1 MSLIWKA
8 LLKVNDMMKFAGFMF
23 IGLLVTLAAHA
34 APAPSDLSWTA
45 PTTRVDGTPLA
56 AEEIKE
62 YRVYYTIDGTAP
74 GEGEPIVVGGTSASE
89 TVTLEL
95 TPRLEPYVVS
105 FAIKTVDT
113 DGLKS
118 PLSEVVSKTFNVDSD
133 AVPSAPTSLEF
144 TITCGEGCTITE
156 QGIPLKPL

>member
-1 MSLIWKA
+1 
-8 LLKVNDMMKFAGFMF
+8 MMKFAGLIIVGM
-23 IGLLVTLAAHA
+23 LVTLAAHA

-74 GEGEPIVVGGTSASE
+74 GTGDPIVVDGTSASE

-95 TPRLEPYVVS
+95 APRLEPYVVS

-113 DGLKS
+113 DGLGS
-118 PLSEVVSKTFNVDSD
+118 ALSDVVSKEFEVESTSEPN
-133 AVPSAPTSLEF
+133 APTSLEF
-144 TITCGEGCTITE
+144 TITCGEGCIIKKKLME
-156 QGIPLKPL
+156 

>member
-1 MSLIWKA
+1 
-8 LLKVNDMMKFAGFMF
+8 MKY
-23 IGLLVTLAAHA
+23 LLVFVLALFSFGAVA
-34 APAPSDLSWTA
+34 APATSTLSWTA

-74 GEGEPIVVGGTSASE
+74 GEGEFIPVSGAVSE

-95 TPRLEPYVVS
+95 TPRVEPYVVS

-113 DGLKS
+113 AGLES
-118 PLSEVVSKTFNVDSD
+118 VLSEVVSKTFNVDSD
-133 AVPSAPTSLEF
+133 AKPNAPTNLQFE
-144 TITCGEGCTITE
+144 INCGDGCTITE
-156 QGIPLKPL
+156 ALGEGA

>member
-1 MSLIWKA
+1 
-8 LLKVNDMMKFAGFMF
+8 MKFAAFLF
-23 IGLLVTLAAHA
+23 VGLLVTLAAHA

-74 GEGEPIVVGGTSASE
+74 GTGEPIVVDGTSASE

-95 TPRLEPYVVS
+95 LPRATPYVVS
-105 FAIKTVDT
+105 FAISTVDI
-113 DGLKS
+113 DGLES
-118 PLSEVVSKTFNVDSD
+118 AQSETVSKTFQVDSTV
-133 AVPSAPTSLEF
+133 APGAPTSLEF
-144 TITCGEGCTITE
+144 TITCGDGCSIVEVVDEGA
-156 QGIPLKPL
+156 

>member
-1 MSLIWKA
+1 
-8 LLKVNDMMKFAGFMF
+8 MKY
-23 IGLLVTLAAHA
+23 LLVFVLALFSFGAVA
-34 APAPSDLSWTA
+34 APATSTLSWTA
-45 PTTRVDGTPLA
+45 PSTRVDGTPLE

-74 GEGEPIVVGGTSASE
+74 GTGEPIVVGGTSASE

-113 DGLKS
+113 DGLGS
-118 PLSEVVSKTFNVDSD
+118 ALSDVVSKTFEVESTSN
-133 AVPSAPTSLEF
+133 PGAPTNLQFE
-144 TITCGEGCTITE
+144 ITCGDGCTIKKKIVE
-156 QGIPLKPL
+156 

>member
-1 MSLIWKA
+1 
-8 LLKVNDMMKFAGFMF
+8 MKY
-23 IGLLVTLAAHA
+23 LLVFVLTLVSFGAVA
-34 APAPSDLSWTA
+34 APATSTLSWTA
-45 PTTRVDGTPLA
+45 PSTRVDGTPLA

-113 DGLKS
+113 DGLGS
-118 PLSEVVSKTFNVDSD
+118 ALSDVVTKEFEVESTSN
-133 AVPSAPTSLEF
+133 PGAPTNLQFE
-144 TITCGEGCTITE
+144 ITCGEGCTIKKKLME
-156 QGIPLKPL
+156 

>member
-1 MSLIWKA
+1 
-8 LLKVNDMMKFAGFMF
+8 MKFAAFLFAGMM
-23 IGLLVTLAAHA
+23 VTLAAHA
-34 APAPSDLSWTA
+34 APANSNLSWEA
-45 PTTRVDGTPLA
+45 PTTRVDGTALT

-74 GEGEPIVVGGTSASE
+74 GTGEPIVVSGTSASE

-113 DGLKS
+113 DGFGS
-118 PLSEVVSKTFNVDSD
+118 ALSDVVTKEFEVESTSN
-133 AVPSAPTSLEF
+133 PGAPTNLEF
-144 TITCGEGCTITE
+144 TIVCGEGCVIKKKIVEYLT
-156 QGIPLKPL
+156 

>member
-1 MSLIWKA
+1 
-8 LLKVNDMMKFAGFMF
+8 MKFATFLLVGF
-23 IGLLVTLAAHA
+23 LVTLAGTASA
-34 APAPSDLSWTA
+34 APATADLSWTA
-45 PTTRVDGTPLA
+45 PSTRVDGTPLA

-113 DGLKS
+113 DGLGS
-118 PLSEVVSKTFNVDSD
+118 ALSDVVTKEFEVESTSN
-133 AVPSAPTSLEF
+133 PGAPTNLQLE
-144 TITCGEGCTITE
+144 ITCGEGCTIKKKLME
-156 QGIPLKPL
+156 

>member
-1 MSLIWKA
+1 
-8 LLKVNDMMKFAGFMF
+8 MKY
-23 IGLLVTLAAHA
+23 LLVFVLALFSFGAVA
-34 APAPSDLSWTA
+34 APATSTLSWTA
-45 PTTRVDGTPLA
+45 PSTRVDGTPLE

-74 GEGEPIVVGGTSASE
+74 GTGEPIVVGGTSTSE

-113 DGLKS
+113 DGLGS
-118 PLSEVVSKTFNVDSD
+118 ALSDVVSKTFEVESTSN
-133 AVPSAPTSLEF
+133 PGAPTSLQF
-144 TITCGEGCTITE
+144 TITCGEGCIIKKKLME
-156 QGIPLKPL
+156 

>member
-1 MSLIWKA
+1 MI
-8 LLKVNDMMKFAGFMF
+8 KFAAF
-23 IGLLVTLAAHA
+23 LLVGLMITLAVQA
-34 APAPSDLSWTA
+34 APANSNLSWEA
-45 PTTRVDGTPLA
+45 PSTRVDGTPLE

-74 GEGEPIVVGGTSASE
+74 GTGEPIVVGGTSASE

-113 DGLKS
+113 DGLGS
-118 PLSEVVSKTFNVDSD
+118 ALSDVVSKTFEVESTSN
-133 AVPSAPTSLEF
+133 PGAPTNLQFE
-144 TITCGEGCTITE
+144 ITCGDGCTIKKKIVE
-156 QGIPLKPL
+156 